1 MALEIG
7 ADVVFKGLQSRADL
21 NGLKGTVVSYQPS
34 TKRFGVRVP
43 KLETSLA
50 VKREN
55 LEVQDEAADPV
66 AMGAQRIGADA
77 AEPAN
82 VACESAAAATQEWAS
97 GFADGWHKAAQG
109 AVKVEGGAKGVRSN
123 TSPTVQ
129 WTVGGVSQTVGG
141 ETVLSVQQP
150 CIGVDSD
157 TDTSGAPMEGAKAN
171 ALEASELAADAF
183 AIALAV
189 VPPEDWRRTLA
200 AVLMLRK
207 TSKRVKEIVDT
218 VCPPEAV
225 VAELGAAVR
234 VMQQDVEEDLNEAL
248 PALESAVASLSNLS
262 MHDIVEVRSFRNPPA
277 LVQTTMEAV
286 CVLLGKLLS
295 MRPSKKK
302 RCEAL
307 PEYQA
312 VGYEALRYTCI
323 YIYSL
328 RKETRLGRI

>member
-7 ADVVFKGLQSRADL
+7 ADVVFKGLKSRADL

-43 KLETSLA
+43 CLETSLA

-55 LEVQDEAADPV
+55 LEVKDEAEDHV
-66 AMGAQRIGADA
+66 AMGPNIFAQRIGADA
-77 AEPAN
+77 AEPVAAEPAN
-82 VACESAAAATQEWAS
+82 VACESAAAAAAAAATQEWAS
-97 GFADGWHKAAQG
+97 GFADGWHKAARG
-109 AVKVEGGAKGVRSN
+109 AVKVEGA
-123 TSPTVQ
+123 Q
-129 WTVGGVSQTVGG
+129 EGGETVGG
-141 ETVLSVQQP
+141 ETVLSVQRP

-157 TDTSGAPMEGAKAN
+157 TSGAPIVGAKAK
-171 ALEASELAADAF
+171 ALEAPELAADAF

-200 AVLMLRK
+200 AVLVLRK

-234 VMQQDVEEDLNEAL
+234 VMQQDIEEDLNEAL

-262 MHDIVEVRSFRNPPA
+262 MHDIGEVRRFRNPPA

-286 CVLLGKLLS
+286 CVLFGKLLS
-295 MRPSKKK
+295 MRP
-302 RCEAL
+302 
-307 PEYQA
+307 
-312 VGYEALRYTCI
+312 
-323 YIYSL
+323 
-328 RKETRLGRI
+328 